1 MKVGDLVRR
10 KYPWGAGV
18 SPIRLG
24 LITATDDMGFFVM
37 NYYVQWQ
44 DGIHD
49 EQLWYREDELEV
61 VNESGRS
68 GSV

>member
-10 KYPWGAGV
+10 KTPWGLV
-18 SPIRLG
+18 RPERLG
-24 LITATDDMGFFVM
+24 VITEMDDMGFFIM

-44 DGIHD
+44 DNVQS

-61 VNESGRS
+61 VNEG
-68 GSV
+68 G

>member
-10 KYPWGAGV
+10 KTQWGLV
-18 SPIRLG
+18 RPDRLG
-24 LITATDDMGFFVM
+24 VITEMDDMGFFIM

-44 DGIHD
+44 DSDGQSD
-49 EQLWYREDELEV
+49 QLWYREDELEV
-61 VNESGRS
+61 VNEGGRS

>member
-1 MKVGDLVRR
+1 M
-10 KYPWGAGV
+10 
-18 SPIRLG
+18 
-24 LITATDDMGFFVM
+24 DDMGYFIM

-49 EQLWYREDELEV
+49 AQLWYREDELEV